1 MHNWRGAL
9 RAGAKRQIY
18 VTFMLQFYDNYVT
31 IKLQFYYNPVI
42 ICLGPNIVAHSLP
55 VVKTQ
60 FIDKLHKFD
69 APDLC
74 KM

>member
-1 MHNWRGAL
+1 
-9 RAGAKRQIY
+9 
-18 VTFMLQFYDNYVT
+18 MLQFYDNYVT